1 MKNYRGMYKNYFDIK
16 DKGSVPEVAAA
27 LRNSISSITPDF
39 MIKEYPSFIV
49 YCDEVLHELADIRNK
64 NLEIDRMSRK
74 LPSVARQQFLKQAI
88 VEEIHQ
94 TNEMENIH
102 STRKEISDE
111 MKVIENGQR
120 GKRFD
125 GMIRKYQLLL
135 RSEKNQLASCQDI
148 RNLYDSFV
156 LDEVVKED
164 AKDAPDGLYF
174 RKGPVSVVKNGRSIH
189 EGIFPEDA
197 LNDAM
202 EHALHFLND
211 FDYDPLIRV
220 AAFHYMF
227 GYAHPFYNGNG
238 RMTRF
243 ISSSMLHEENI
254 QLLVALRL
262 SYVIKSH
269 RSEYYEM
276 FKTTNDK
283 RNYGDMTCFVIRFL
297 RFINE
302 ASEQVLVFLHEKYAL
317 LQHYYEVISKL
328 KINETCEKV
337 LFILAQVSICDSES
351 LSIKSLA
358 EASEVSQYT
367 VKKCLQEIEP
377 YCLDAYQGRA
387 HVYRCN
393 LEALDGIDEMV

>member
-1 MKNYRGMYKNYFDIK
+1 MKNYRGMYKNYFETK
-16 DKGSVPEVAAA
+16 DKSRIPEIAAA
-27 LRNSISSITPDF
+27 LRDSVSSITPNF
-39 MIKEYPSFIV
+39 MIKGHPGFIV
-49 YCDEVLHELADIRNK
+49 YCDEILHELADIRNK
-64 NLEIDRMSRK
+64 NLGIDRMSRK
-74 LPSVARQQFLKQAI
+74 LPAVAKRQFLKQAVI
-88 VEEIHQ
+88 EEIHQ

-125 GMIRKYQLLL
+125 GMIRKYQLLM
-135 RSEKNQLASCQDI
+135 SKEKTPLASCQDI

-174 RKGPVSVVKNGRSIH
+174 RKGPVSVVKNTQAIH
-189 EGIFPEDA
+189 EGVFPEAA
-197 LNDAM
+197 LNEAM
-202 EHALHFLND
+202 EHALLFLND
-211 FDYDPLIRV
+211 SDYDPLIRV

-243 ISSSMLHEENI
+243 ISSSILHEENI
-254 QLLVALRL
+254 ALLVALRL

-269 RSEYYEM
+269 RSQYYEM

-283 RNYGDMTCFVIRFL
+283 RNYGDMTRFVIEFL

-302 ASEQVLVFLHEKYAL
+302 ASEQVLAFLREKADL
-317 LQHYYEVISKL
+317 LQHYRDVISRL
-328 KINETCEKV
+328 EIDDVCRKV
-337 LFILAQVSICDSES
+337 LFVLAQVSICDSES
-351 LSIKSLA
+351 LSIRSLS
-358 EASEVSQYT
+358 EASEESLYI
-367 VKKCLQEIEP
+367 VKKCLREIKP
-377 YCLDAYQGRA
+377 YCLDAYQGPA

-393 LEALDGIDEMV
+393 LEALDSIEGMA

>member
-1 MKNYRGMYKNYFDIK
+1 MKNYRGMYKMYFDTK
-16 DKGSVPEVAAA
+16 DKKSVPELAAA
-27 LRNSISSITPDF
+27 LHNSVSSITPDF
-39 MIKEYPSFIV
+39 WINGYSSFIV
-49 YCDEVLHELADIRNK
+49 YCDEILRELVDIRNK
-64 NLEIDRMSRK
+64 NLKIDRMSRR
-74 LPSVARQQFLKQAI
+74 LPSVAKSRFIQQAI

-102 STRKEISDE
+102 STRKEIRDE

-125 GMIRKYQLLL
+125 GMIRKYQLLTN
-135 RSEKNQLASCQDI
+135 RESIPLASCQDI

-164 AKDAPDGLYF
+164 AEDAPDGLYF
-174 RKGPVSVVKNGRSIH
+174 RKGPVSVRKGSRTIH
-189 EGIFPEDA
+189 EGVYPETA

-202 EHALHFLND
+202 EHALLFLND
-211 FDYDPLIRV
+211 SDYDPLIRV

-269 RSEYYEM
+269 RSQYYEL
-276 FKTTNDK
+276 FKITNDK
-283 RNYGDMTCFVIRFL
+283 RNYADMTRFVIGFL
-297 RFINE
+297 KFINE
-302 ASEQVLVFLHEKYAL
+302 ASEQVLAFLREKDDL
-317 LQHYYEVISKL
+317 LEHYFDIINKL
-328 KINETCEKV
+328 EIDENCKDL
-337 LFILAQVSICDSES
+337 LFILAQVSICESES

-358 EASEVSQYT
+358 EASEKSQYI
-367 VKKCLQEIEP
+367 VKKCLQIIQP
-377 YCLDAYQGRA
+377 YCLDTYHGRA
-387 HVYRCN
+387 HLFRAN
-393 LEALDGIDEMV
+393 LEELDNLEEMV

>member
-1 MKNYRGMYKNYFDIK
+1 MKNYRGMYKWYFDTK
-16 DKGSVPEVAAA
+16 DKKSISEIVAA
-27 LRNSISSITPDF
+27 LRDSISSITPDF
-39 MIKEYPSFIV
+39 LINGYPSFIV
-49 YCDEVLHELADIRNK
+49 YCDEILHELVDIRNK
-64 NLEIDRMSRK
+64 NLRIDRMSRK

-88 VEEIHQ
+88 IEEIHQ

-125 GMIRKYQLLL
+125 GMIRKYQLLMS
-135 RSEKNQLASCQDI
+135 REKTPLASCQDI

-156 LDEVVKED
+156 FEEVVKENP
-164 AKDAPDGLYF
+164 KDAPDGIYF
-174 RKGPVSVVKNGRSIH
+174 RKDPVSVVKSGRSIH
-189 EGIFPEDA
+189 EGIFPEKA
-197 LNDAM
+197 LNEAM
-202 EHALHFLND
+202 EHALLFLNNS
-211 FDYDPLIRV
+211 DYDPLIRV

-269 RSEYYEM
+269 RSQYYEM
-276 FKTTNDK
+276 FRITNDK
-283 RNYGDMTCFVIRFL
+283 RNYGDMTCFVIGFL

-302 ASEQVLVFLHEKYAL
+302 ASEQVLTFLREKADL
-317 LQHYYEVISKL
+317 LQHYSKVISKL
-328 KINETCEKV
+328 AVDDDCRIV
-337 LFILAQVSICDSES
+337 LFILAQVSICESES
-351 LSIKSLA
+351 LSITKLA
-358 EASEVSQYT
+358 EASEKTIYI
-367 VKKCLQEIEP
+367 VKKCLQTIEP
-377 YCLDAYQGRA
+377 YCLDSYQGRA
-387 HVYRCN
+387 HLFRAN
-393 LEALDGIDEMV
+393 LEALDSVDEIE